1 MEDVAKHKILLG
13 EEAKLLL
20 QIQTCQEVIFTLKSI
35 VRQCGKSLHMLTM
48 EDILTLI
55 HQMEMDFRVELLHVN
70 LEQAR
75 QDSKYH

>member
-1 MEDVAKHKILLG
+1 MEDAAKHKILLG

-35 VRQCGKSLHMLTM
+35 VRQRGKSLHMLTM